1 MDDLD
6 GVIHTDDTPAPPPAY
21 DNIRRPWPPRI
32 YDFMT
37 GGSEYYAADSELGR
51 RVAETVPWLQASM
64 WINKRHRTKGALVLA
79 EELGI
84 RQFIDLGCGYPSYY
98 GTTGGSKSGKGR
110 EYIPPHTFHVVRS
123 VHQDARVVYADVDP
137 YVFGHAK
144 TVLDEDR
151 RTRTMLA
158 DARDIPALLSNYEI
172 VEFFDLDRPIGVLL
186 HDVLPWLDDDE
197 ATLALRHLHDLLPA
211 GSAVSLTHAT
221 GDHDAETMTALVSEY
236 AESGF
241 DYRPRSL
248 GQIRE
253 LLSPWDLLDPGLQPT
268 AQWREDQPPHI
279 PPHLRTTLH
288 LPPDASHAYAAV
300 TVPKTI
306 APEPVTLTGLL
317 AKEPARAPGLLL
329 VGAALEALR
338 EKKGISREALAK
350 SMARS
355 SLTVELWETG
365 SHRLADHVYEVF
377 RGLDLDDYESR
388 LVLERLLPAKKRPW
402 DKEHFG
408 DDYAGN
414 MDRAFALLRAA
425 TSVRVFTIGRLPDAF
440 HTPAYASLFPVEDL
454 IEAQPGQLP
463 TIATPRAEDTDSCTW
478 DLVLDE
484 AVLRR
489 PYGHP
494 RYLGGQFNRLLYLD
508 TLPHITVRVLAYDS
522 PYSMPVAGLTEYT
535 LPGGTLWRSDG
546 FTYSGL
552 DKGER
557 FRLLMDRAVEHAEP
571 EAESRAMLEA
581 ARDRMAELDSRSLV
595 HDSSWDEPDE

>member
-21 DNIRRPWPPRI
+21 DNIRRPWLPRV
-32 YDFMT
+32 YDFLT
-37 GGSEYYAADSELGR
+37 GGSECYAADAEFGR

-84 RQFIDLGCGYPSYY
+84 RRFIDLDCGYPSYY
-98 GTTGGSKSGKGR
+98 GTTGGCRSGKGR
-110 EYIPPHTFHVVRS
+110 EYIPPHTFDVVRS
-123 VHQDARVVYADVDP
+123 VHEDVRLVCADVDP

-144 TVLDEDR
+144 TVLDEDH
-151 RTRTMLA
+151 RTRAMQV
-158 DARDIPALLSNYEI
+158 DARDIPALLSSYEI
-172 VEFFDLDRPIGVLL
+172 VDFLDLDRPIGVLL
-186 HDVLPWLDDDE
+186 HDVLTCLDDNE
-197 ATLALRHLHDLLPA
+197 AALVLPYLHDLLPA

-221 GDHDAETMTALVSEY
+221 GDHDVETMTALVAEY
-236 AESGF
+236 AEAGT

-268 AQWREDQPPHI
+268 TQWREGQPPHI
-279 PPHLRTTLH
+279 PPYLRTTLR
-288 LPPDASHAYAAV
+288 LPADASHAYAAV
-300 TVPKTI
+300 TTPKTI
-306 APEPVTLTGLL
+306 APEPITATGLL
-317 AKEPARAPGLLL
+317 SKEPARAPGLLL
-329 VGAALEALR
+329 VGTALEALR
-338 EKKGISREALAK
+338 EKKGICRETLAK
-350 SMARS
+350 NMTRS
-355 SLTVELWETG
+355 SLAVELWEAG
-365 SHRLADHVYEVF
+365 SHRLVDHVYEILY
-377 RGLDLDDYESR
+377 GLDLDDYDSR
-388 LVLERLLPAKKRPW
+388 LILERLLPTEKRPW
-402 DKEHFG
+402 DKEYFG
-408 DDYAGN
+408 DYYARN

-425 TSVRVFTIGRLPDAF
+425 TRVRAFTVGRLPDAF
-440 HTPAYASLFPVEDL
+440 HTPAYASLFPVDDL
-454 IEAQPGQLP
+454 IEAPPGQLP
-463 TIATPRAEDTDSCTW
+463 SIVTPRAEDADSCTW

-508 TLPHITVRVLAYDS
+508 ALPHITVCVLAYDS
-522 PYSMPVAGLTEYT
+522 PYSMPVAGLAEYT

-552 DKGER
+552 DKGEC
-557 FRLLMDRAVEHAEP
+557 FRLLIDRAVEHAEP

-581 ARDRMAELDSRSLV
+581 ARERMDELDRRGLAR
-595 HDSSWDEPDE
+595 DPSWDEPDE